1 MQILALNLY
10 TESQKSHNSYF
21 VWCSYFKRE
30 QHSQTGK
37 LERKSSFPS
46 HGMVTSSR
54 MATLWRQVRT
64 FREGPHLSTQPRVCH
79 VMYLF
84 TRPQS
89 LNKHVLSRL
98 GRKVTWGHRQGHK
111 AFKDVVT
118 CSQYSSI
125 PETGCRGW
133 QGECAGPGQ
142 GLPQRVG
149 KQQNSYKWG
158 LNTPTYTPLSS
169 WSSCQTPGQKSQD

>member
-30 QHSQTGK
+30 QHS
-37 LERKSSFPS
+37 

-54 MATLWRQVRT
+54 IAMLWRQVHT
-64 FREGPHLSTQPRVCH
+64 FREGPHLSAQPRVCH

-84 TRPQS
+84 NHPQS

-98 GRKVTWGHRQGHK
+98 GRKVTWSHMQGHK

-125 PETGCRGW
+125 PETGCRREPRAEGGSVNV
-133 QGECAGPGQ
+133 QIPDRVAPEGGEAAELLQ
-142 GLPQRVG
+142 LRF
-149 KQQNSYKWG
+149 
-158 LNTPTYTPLSS
+158 
-169 WSSCQTPGQKSQD
+169 

>member
-30 QHSQTGK
+30 QESQSGK
-37 LERKSSFPS
+37 LGRKSGFPS
-46 HGMVTSSR
+46 HGTVSSSR
-54 MATLWRQVRT
+54 IAPLWRQVCT
-64 FREGPHLSTQPRVCH
+64 FREGPHLSAQPRVCH

-84 TRPQS
+84 NHPQS

-98 GRKVTWGHRQGHK
+98 GRKVTWSHMQGHK

-125 PETGCRGW
+125 PETGCRREPRAGGGRVNV
-133 QGECAGPGQ
+133 QIPDRVAPEGGEAAELLQ
-142 GLPQRVG
+142 LRF
-149 KQQNSYKWG
+149 
-158 LNTPTYTPLSS
+158 
-169 WSSCQTPGQKSQD
+169 